1 MVRTENCRI
10 TQDKQT
16 ASQNKKIN
24 ANTDNTVTLPQPPIT
39 TTRSNCNGCS
49 LHHVY
54 HRVQRWQRNLTPNQC
69 GRCWDDCT
77 CSLSLSA
84 CFTYANTCGGNYSSS
99 RSICFPPLCVLA
111 SNRAKKTQ
119 QLVVRARSVHSWSQR
134 KWKETLYP
142 MSISP
147 QLTKRSDALY
157 DGYRTLIGIPLQRAI
172 TMLLVQ
178 LGCCSYCCS
187 RGLQFDCL

>member
-1 MVRTENCRI
+1 MAAPYTMSTIAYSDDKGIWRPTSAGAAEMIVLVHFRCPPVSRTRTLAGE
-10 TQDKQT
+10 
-16 ASQNKKIN
+16 
-24 ANTDNTVTLPQPPIT
+24 TVHQAD
-39 TTRSNCNGCS
+39 R
-49 LHHVY
+49 
-54 HRVQRWQRNLTPNQC
+54 
-69 GRCWDDCT
+69 
-77 CSLSLSA
+77 
-84 CFTYANTCGGNYSSS
+84 
-99 RSICFPPLCVLA
+99 CFPPLCVLT

-119 QLVVRARSVHSWSQR
+119 QLVVRASSVHSWSQR

-142 MSISP
+142 MSMSP